1 MDIVVLCGGLSPERD
16 VSIVSGGQIAK
27 ALRENGHRVILLD
40 VFLGYGESG
49 QDISGIF
56 AQADQITL
64 AEGVIGQEAPDLD
77 EIRALRADADKSF
90 FGPNVIAI
98 CQMAD
103 IVFMGL
109 HGEDGENGKV
119 QAAFD
124 LFGIRYTGSSSLSS
138 AVSMNKGFTKRVF
151 FADGVPTPK
160 GFSVCKG
167 DEPADISEA
176 GMEYPIVIKPASAG
190 SSIGVSIVREESEYQ
205 EALDQAF
212 AVDREIVFEEY
223 IKGREFAV
231 GVIRYEALPVIEIKP
246 VNGWYDYQNKY
257 KAGSTVET
265 CPADLPEL
273 TTTLLQTAAVQAA
286 YSLGL
291 DTYARMDFL
300 VDDTGRMYCLE
311 ANTLPGMTPTSL
323 LPQEAQANGMNFNE
337 LCEELIRV
345 SLERYGKT
353 C

>member
-1 MDIVVLCGGLSPERD
+1 MNIVVLCGGLSPERD

-27 ALRENGHRVILLD
+27 ALKENGHSVILLD
-40 VFLGYGESG
+40 VFMGYGEEE
-49 QDISGIF
+49 QDVSDIF
-56 AQADQITL
+56 AHADEITL
-64 AEGVIGQEAPDLD
+64 SGDGIGQEAPDLD
-77 EIRALRADADKSF
+77 AVRAMRKGSAEGF
-90 FGPNVIAI
+90 FGPNVLAI
-98 CQMAD
+98 CQSAD

-138 AVSMNKGFTKRVF
+138 AVSMNKGYTKRIF

-160 GFSVCKG
+160 GFSVLKG
-167 DEPADISEA
+167 DEPQDFSET

-190 SSIGVSIVREESEYQ
+190 SSIGVSIVHGDDEYQ
-205 EALDQAF
+205 EALDKAF
-212 AVDREIVFEEY
+212 AVDDEIVFEEY

-231 GVIRYEALPVIEIKP
+231 GVIRYEALPVIEIAP

-257 KAGSTVET
+257 KAGSTIET
-265 CPADLPEL
+265 CPADIPEL
-273 TTTLLQTAAVQAA
+273 TERLLQAAAVQAA

-291 DTYARMDFL
+291 STYARLDFL
-300 VDDTGRMYCLE
+300 VDDWGKVYCLE

-323 LPQEAQANGMNFNE
+323 LPQEAQAAGMDFNA
-337 LCEELIRV
+337 LCEELIKV
-345 SLERYGKT
+345 SLEKYE
-353 C
+353 